1 MDKITIC
8 DLEVFCHVGVPDEER
23 AQPQRLLLTVEMSY
37 DLSVAAASDALT
49 GTIDYFAVS
58 QRLVEFGK
66 GRSWKLIERVAAEIA
81 EMILNEFR
89 AQAVMV
95 EVKKFILPE
104 TRYVSVSVTRSRLR
118 Q

>member
-1 MDKITIC
+1 MDRITIC
-8 DLEVFCHVGVPDEER
+8 DLEVSYRVGVPDEER
-23 AQPQRLLLTVEMSY
+23 AQPQRLLLTVEMAC

-58 QRLVEFGK
+58 QRLVKFGED
-66 GRSWKLIERVAAEIA
+66 RSWKLIERVAAEIA

-89 AQAVMV
+89 AQSVLV

-104 TRYVSVSVTRSRLR
+104 TRYVSVTVRRSRLR